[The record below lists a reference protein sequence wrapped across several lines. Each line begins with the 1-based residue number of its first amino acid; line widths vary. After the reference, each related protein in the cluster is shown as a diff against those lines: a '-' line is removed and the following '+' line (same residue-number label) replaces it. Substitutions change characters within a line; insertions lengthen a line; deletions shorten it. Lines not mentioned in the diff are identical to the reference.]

1 MNKEWFKYIIVGII
15 AVMILPLLMS
25 LTSLALKIVLYGFL
39 GYVIVSVYRKF
50 KNKNKNNKDGTHI

>member
-1 MNKEWFKYIIVGII
+1 
-15 AVMILPLLMS
+15 MILPLLMS